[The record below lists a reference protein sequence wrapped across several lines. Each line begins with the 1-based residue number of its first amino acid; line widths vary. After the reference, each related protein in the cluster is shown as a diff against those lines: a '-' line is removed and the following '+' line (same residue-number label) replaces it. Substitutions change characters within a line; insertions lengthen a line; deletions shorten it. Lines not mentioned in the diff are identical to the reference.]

1 MATYLLIE
9 SRDPFDSRDS
19 DQFYEIAQGLAEGG
33 NDVTLFLIQNGV
45 LPTRKEST
53 HAARLSELARSRVK
67 LMADSFSWKERGI
80 RSEEMVSEARSSDVG
95 ELVDRLLTDGTKAI
109 WH

>member
-1 MATYLLIE
+1 MARYLLIE

-19 DQFYEIAQGLAEGG
+19 EQFYQIAQGLVQGG

-45 LPTRKEST
+45 LPARRESA
-53 HAARLSELARSRVK
+53 HASKLSELARSKVK
-67 LMADSFSWKERGI
+67 LLTDSFSLRERGI
-80 RSEEMVSEARSSDVG
+80 RGDELIAEASSSDVDG
-95 ELVDRLLTDGTKAI
+95 MVGLLMAEGTKAI